1 MRKDPAI
8 LPVEWGQFERA
19 AVVRPYRLGKRAIG
33 VAATRQRIMD
43 ATQELL
49 ENGGFGDANIQ
60 AIAKRAGVT
69 RPTVYQQFGS
79 HRELL
84 LAVLNDALDRADV
97 RTIRKALQHPDAA
110 KAVRGMI
117 RGSCR
122 FWDSGSLLFGRIKG
136 LALMDEAVAHV
147 DQLKEE
153 VRRGHIDN
161 ITGRLSNEGLLRTGL
176 SRKEAADR
184 LYLLTSFEVFERMK
198 ALGHSTDAVASR
210 LIDLAEETVLA

>member
-1 MRKDPAI
+1 
-8 LPVEWGQFERA
+8 
-19 AVVRPYRLGKRAIG
+19 
-33 VAATRQRIMD
+33 MD
-43 ATQELL
+43 ATRELL
-49 ENGGFGDANIQ
+49 ETGGFGDANIQ

-97 RTIRKALQHPDAA
+97 RTVRKALQHPDAG

-122 FWDSGSLLFGRIKG
+122 FWDSGSPLFGRIKG
-136 LALMDEAVAHV
+136 LALMDEAIAEL
-147 DQLKEE
+147 DQLKED
-153 VRRGHIDN
+153 VRRGHVDN
-161 ITGRLSNEGLLRTGL
+161 ITGRLSNQGLLRHGL

-198 ALGHSTDAVASR
+198 ALGHSTDAISSR
-210 LIDLAEETVLA
+210 LVDLTEQTVLA